1 MAGMKKPKSKRAS
14 VMARYSIL
22 LGFMLVIATWIAY
35 NTFKNAVVDA
45 GKWEARAKKELS
57 RMERVIEPERGD
69 ILAADGSVLATTLQ
83 YYTLRIDFGSE
94 GFKWKEYVA
103 EKDAL
108 AEAMHKHFPIA
119 GGLKAWQDSLDCVL
133 YRKKRPRG
141 WRLIHN
147 VTYADYMQIKDFP
160 FFKGRKRNHHGLLAE
175 PKKRRINPY
184 GDMAQLSIG
193 YVTEDPATGKKRGY
207 SGLEKALD
215 NYLYGKAGVARQVTF
230 TRGIGKWE
238 EVAAERGW
246 DVKSTIDVQMQ
257 DIVESALMTRLQETH
272 AEWGTAVLMDVHT
285 GEIKAMSNLEEDP
298 KNERRY
304 IEAMNRAVRGF
315 EPGSVVKTLSM
326 MIAIEDGYVTDLD
339 SVVQIG
345 QSYRAFGTGRPITD
359 SHFNSELTI
368 RGIIEES
375 SNIGMARVLSKFYR
389 SPQGWHD
396 RVAALGLLQ
405 PLNSG
410 IYEERSAK
418 YPVPKNGAMTT
429 LSRQFYGYGCEL
441 TPLHTL
447 SIYNAIANGGKLV
460 RPRLVRSLHKE
471 DRDSVVPVDY
481 VVPHFCSEKTAAM
494 MRECLYAVCNGEHG
508 TARSLKNPYVKL
520 AGKTGT
526 CYTLAGGAYDTS
538 RKRLAFCGYFPAE
551 NPKYTCMVLIY
562 HPRETAFGAASTSGA
577 VLRNVAMSMYARGML
592 DNESDYS
599 DSGTSGLTGK
609 QPLAFAS
616 SDAELSAVVNRV
628 TGVVPNRFAPQK
640 VTEGLP
646 DVSGMGLRE
655 AVSILEST
663 GVNVTFDG
671 VGLVASQSP
680 GAGTP
685 SDIVHLTL
693 KP

>member
-1 MAGMKKPKSKRAS
+1 MAGVKKKRSKRAS
-14 VMARYSIL
+14 VMIRYSFL
-22 LGFMLVIATWIAY
+22 LVLMLLMASWIAY
-35 NTFKNAVVDA
+35 NTFRNAVIDA
-45 GKWEARAKKELS
+45 DEWEKRANKELS
-57 RMERVIEPERGD
+57 RMERIIEPERGD

-94 GFKWKEYVA
+94 GFKWKAYVE

-108 AEAMHKHFPIA
+108 AEQMHKHFPIA
-119 GGLKAWQDSLDCVL
+119 GGLKAWQDSLDSVL

-147 VTYADYMQIKDFP
+147 VTYADYMQIKEFP
-160 FFKGRKRNHHGLLAE
+160 FFKGKKSNHNGLLAE

-193 YVTEDPATGKKRGY
+193 YVTEDQETGQKRGF

-215 NYLYGKAGVARQVTF
+215 NYLYGKPGISRQVNF

-238 EVAAERGW
+238 KVPAERGW
-246 DVKSTIDVQMQ
+246 DVRSTIDVQMQ
-257 DIVESALMTRLQETH
+257 DIVERALMTRLEETH
-272 AEWGTAVLMDVHT
+272 AEWGTAVLMEVAT

-298 KNERRY
+298 KQERRY

-326 MIAIEDGYVTDLD
+326 MVAIEDGYVTDLD

-345 QSYRAFGTGRPITD
+345 QSYRAFGTGRAITD
-359 SHFNSELTI
+359 SHYNSELTI
-368 RGIIEES
+368 RGIIEQS
-375 SNIGMARVLSKFYR
+375 SNIGMARVLSRFYT

-396 RVAALGLLQ
+396 RIESLGLLQ

-410 IYEERSAK
+410 IYEERTAK
-418 YPVPKNGAMTT
+418 FDVPEKGAKVT

-447 SIYNAIANGGKLV
+447 SIYNAIANNGKFV
-460 RPRLVRSLHKE
+460 RPRLVKSLHRE
-471 DRDSVVPVDY
+471 DCDSIVPIDY

-494 MRECLYAVCNGEHG
+494 VRECLYAVCNGEHG

-526 CYTLAGGAYDTS
+526 CYTVKSGGYDTTC
-538 RKRLAFCGYFPAE
+538 KRLAFCGYFPAE

-592 DNESDYS
+592 DNESEL
-599 DSGTSGLTGK
+599 SGGSVSEADK
-609 QPLAFAS
+609 MPLAFAS
-616 SDAELSAVVNRV
+616 VDETLSDAVSRV
-628 TGVVPNRFAPQK
+628 TGTVPRRYAPDASEK
-640 VTEGLP
+640 GLP
-646 DVSGMGLRE
+646 NVCGMGLRE
-655 AVSILEST
+655 AVATLENA
-663 GVNVTFDG
+663 GAEVTFSG
-671 VGLVASQSP
+671 VGLVSAQTP
-680 GAGTP
+680 PAG
-685 SDIVHLTL
+685 SVCSKVHLTL
-693 KP
+693 KH

>member
-1 MAGMKKPKSKRAS
+1 
-14 VMARYSIL
+14 MARYSL
-22 LGFMLVIATWIAY
+22 LMGFMLLMASWIAY
-35 NTFKNAVVDA
+35 NTFRNAVIDA
-45 GKWEARAKKELS
+45 EEWEARATQELS
-57 RMERVIEPERGD
+57 RMEKVIEPERGD

-94 GFKWKEYVA
+94 GFHWKGYVA

-108 AEAMHKHFPIA
+108 AEAMHKNFPIS

-133 YRKKRPRG
+133 YRKSRPRG

-147 VTYADYMQIKDFP
+147 VTYADYMQIKEFP
-160 FFKGRKRNHHGLLAE
+160 FFKGRKSNQHGLLAE

-193 YVTEDPATGKKRGY
+193 FVTEVANTKEKRGY

-215 NYLYGKAGVARQVTF
+215 NYLYGTPGVARQVTF
-230 TRGIGKWE
+230 TRGIGNWE
-238 EVAAERGW
+238 KVAAQRGW

-257 DIVESALMTRLQETH
+257 DIVENALMTRLQETH

-285 GEIKAMSNLEEDP
+285 GEIKAMSNLEEHP
-298 KNERRY
+298 KQERHY

-326 MIAIEDGYVTDLD
+326 MVAIEDGYVTDLD
-339 SVVQIG
+339 SVVPIG
-345 QSYRAFGTGRPITD
+345 RSYQAFGTGRPITD
-359 SHFNSELTI
+359 SHYNSELTI

-375 SNIGMARVLSKFYR
+375 SNIGMARVLSKFYK

-396 RVAALGLLQ
+396 RIKSLGLIQ

-418 YPVPKNGAMTT
+418 FPVPKNGARIT

-447 SIYNAIANGGKLV
+447 GIYNAIANGGKFV
-460 RPRLVRSLHKE
+460 RPHLVRSLHRE
-471 DRDSVVPVDY
+471 GQDSIVPVDY
-481 VVPHFCSEKTAAM
+481 VVPHFCSEKTAEM
-494 MRECLYAVCNGEHG
+494 MRECLYAVCNGDHG

-526 CYTLAGGAYDTS
+526 SYTLKDGKYDTS

-577 VLRNVAMSMYARGML
+577 VLRNVALSMYARGML

-599 DSGTSGLTGK
+599 DNGSSTATK

-616 SDAELSAVVNRV
+616 ADEDLSTVVNRV
-628 TGVVPNRFAPQK
+628 TGVTPNRYAPSK
-640 VTEGLP
+640 VAEGLP

-655 AVSILEST
+655 AVSILE
-663 GVNVTFDG
+663 GAGANVTFEG
-671 VGLVASQSP
+671 VGLVAKQSP
-680 GAGTP
+680 AAGTY
-685 SDIVHLTL
+685 SSSVHLEL